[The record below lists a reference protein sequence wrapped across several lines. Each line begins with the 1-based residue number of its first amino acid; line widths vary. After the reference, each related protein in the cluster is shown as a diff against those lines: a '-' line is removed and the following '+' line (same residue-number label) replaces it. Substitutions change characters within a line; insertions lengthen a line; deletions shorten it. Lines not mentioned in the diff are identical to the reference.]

1 MTISGQSKKRAAS
14 PASCST
20 FQPLPLFINI
30 PRLSSL
36 SFSFFLSLSSRCF
49 FSFLCCTTTDDGQDR
64 LTRQFTLHSET
75 RRRAIDAR
83 AASCLFTV
91 ILSCITALMMI
102 MIAAL
107 VATRPSTLFC
117 FRFSFNFSFFFHM
130 SWKKIAMPLAIFPP
144 LCSYVYYPQHIYSYC
159 YFIAAGRSRNSVW

>member
-1 MTISGQSKKRAAS
+1 
-14 PASCST
+14 
-20 FQPLPLFINI
+20 
-30 PRLSSL
+30 
-36 SFSFFLSLSSRCF
+36 
-49 FSFLCCTTTDDGQDR
+49 TTTDDGQDR

-117 FRFSFNFSFFFHM
+117 FRFSFNFSFFFTCRGRKLQCH
-130 SWKKIAMPLAIFPP
+130 SRSVIGGCIYQRATLLVFCIKKKTHKTVKGKRDKSQACQQIGLEKEVERNVMPHLDR
-144 LCSYVYYPQHIYSYC
+144 
-159 YFIAAGRSRNSVW
+159 RSL